1 LLLPVGAFAQS
12 EAEVI
17 DFDSNAWIKVNAEV
31 NEHLGRKCLIGMA
44 YMPNIAFKNGI
55 IEYDVAVDGSRS
67 YPGITFRA
75 TSMQEYENFYIRP
88 HVSNLADAMQYTPVF
103 SGVAGW
109 QLYNG
114 DGFTAAV
121 EIPRNEW
128 IHIKLEI
135 LGKQARV
142 FVGEGD
148 EPDLVIHDLKHDPV
162 EAPIGIRSPRN
173 MSAYFSNFR
182 VTKTDDLVFDPPQIP
197 VPPRGLITE
206 WELSQVFRAVAVPR
220 SDYPG
225 EELLQT
231 IEWSKVQAESNGLL
245 DIARHVTRSRH
256 TDVVFARVFLEADED
271 EVREFSFGYSDMAN
285 IYLDGKPVFSGNQA
299 YRSRSQS
306 YLGAIGLEDVLHLHL
321 NKGRNELL
329 FQVFENFGGWGVIG
343 QDNADDYLHTG
354 IAKSWELE
362 TDCSVPESAVY
373 DKKRNVLY
381 VSNYFNA
388 GSEFI
393 SKIEL
398 DGKVE
403 DRRWI
408 TGVNRPTGMAI
419 HDDKLW
425 VVDRSSLT
433 EIDIETGKVIKQ
445 HVVPEPRFINDVA
458 FDKQGNAYISD
469 TEGSKLYKFSSGE
482 FSVWMEGGEV
492 HNPNGMLVDGGR
504 LVFGNSGDGCV
515 KSVDLS
521 TKEVRTIT
529 CLGSGS
535 IMDGLRPDGRGN
547 YLVSDFNGRLFLVT
561 PAGEKT
567 ELMNTTSSG
576 AYCADFEYIADKQLL
591 VVPGLYDNMLTAYR
605 VEGI

>member
-1 LLLPVGAFAQS
+1 VISSGTFAQPQ
-12 EAEVI
+12 EEVI
-17 DFDSNAWIKVNAEV
+17 EFDSDSWVKVNAEV
-31 NEHLGRKCLIGMA
+31 KEHLGRKCLIGMA

-55 IEYDVAVDGSRS
+55 IEYDVAVSGARS

-88 HVSNLADAMQYTPVF
+88 HVSNLSDAMQYTPVF

-148 EPDLVIHDLKHDPV
+148 EPDLVIHDLKHEPV
-162 EAPIGIRSPRN
+162 EAPIGIRSPKD
-173 MSAYFSNFR
+173 MTACFSNFR
-182 VTKTDDLVFDPPQIP
+182 VTKTENLEFDPPQIP

-206 WELSQVFRAVAVPR
+206 WELSQNFRAVEVPR
-220 SDYPG
+220 SDYPN

-231 IEWSKVQAESNGLL
+231 IKWKKVTTEPNGLL
-245 DIARHVTRSRH
+245 DIARHVARSRH
-256 TDVVFARVFLEADED
+256 TDAVFVRAFLEAGKD
-271 EVREFSFGYSDMAN
+271 EVREFSFGYSDMTN
-285 IYLDGKPVFSGNQA
+285 IYLNGEPVFSGNQA
-299 YRSRSQS
+299 YRSRSAS

-321 NKGRNELL
+321 KKGRNELL

-343 QDNADDYLHTG
+343 QDNADDYLHAG
-354 IAKSWELE
+354 IVETWKLE

-393 SKIEL
+393 AKIGL
-398 DGKVE
+398 DGRVE
-403 DRRWI
+403 KQQWVR
-408 TGVNRPTGMAI
+408 GVNRPTGMTI
-419 HDDKLW
+419 QDDKLW
-425 VVDRSSLT
+425 VVDRASLV
-433 EIDIETGKVIKQ
+433 EIDLDEGKIIKQ
-445 HVVPEPRFINDVA
+445 HVVPEPVFINDVT
-458 FDKQGNAYISD
+458 FDKKGNAYISD
-469 TEGSKLYKFSSGE
+469 TEGSKIYKFSSGE
-482 FSVWMEGGEV
+482 FSVWFEGGEV
-492 HNPNGMLVDGGR
+492 HNPNGMLADGGQ
-504 LVFGNSGDGCV
+504 LVIGNSGDGCI
-515 KSVDLS
+515 KSIDLS

-535 IMDGLRPDGRGN
+535 IMDGIRPDGRGN
-547 YLVSDFNGRLFLVT
+547 YLVSDFNGRLFHVT
-561 PAGEKT
+561 PSGEKT

-576 AYCADFEYIADKQLL
+576 AYCADFEYIADKQML

-605 VEGI
+605 VEEI